1 MVMPVNMDPSKKRR
15 RSSLSPEPASDAAR
29 MSRGSAP
36 LPQGFGEETETDR
49 EKDLAEAE
57 SKNLW
62 DATEVID
69 MDKV

>member
-1 MVMPVNMDPSKKRR
+1 MPVNMDPSKKRR
-15 RSSLSPEPASDAAR
+15 RPQTPPASAAED
-29 MSRGSAP
+29 MLKDGTATH
-36 LPQGFGEETETDR
+36 PQQSFGEETEADR
-49 EKDLAEAE
+49 EKDLADAE

>member
-1 MVMPVNMDPSKKRR
+1 MPVNMDPSKKRR
-15 RSSLSPEPASDAAR
+15 RSPTEAGQVPETQQKGSRQPALER
-29 MSRGSAP
+29 T
-36 LPQGFGEETETDR
+36 FGEETESDR
-49 EKDLAEAE
+49 EKDLADAE